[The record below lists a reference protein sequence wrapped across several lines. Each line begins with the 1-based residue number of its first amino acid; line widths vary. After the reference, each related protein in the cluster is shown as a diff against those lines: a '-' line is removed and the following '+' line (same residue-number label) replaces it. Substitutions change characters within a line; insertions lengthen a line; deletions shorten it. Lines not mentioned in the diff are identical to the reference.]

1 MPNRRPISPNPLD
14 VVPLKDVARSLR
26 FIAERGGKTLR
37 ESLPLDS
44 LPEPAA
50 RVAEGALSSVHRL
63 GDAAGR
69 HVSALAHALL
79 DDDSAAPVHLITPDP
94 AEAEARFAATVYTGL
109 RLAMVR
115 LGAENC
121 LVSESAARAA
131 WRVTQEDGP
140 ADTDVRVAADLFEAL
155 LAQRAIRDAIL
166 PPACPFALAEATRIA
181 TFAVL
186 LSLLGPGEAGE
197 ASIPA
202 AVDLTLALRD
212 DLAKANSAAA
222 VAALL
227 QEFRDHV

>member
-1 MPNRRPISPNPLD
+1 MPNRRHIPAPPLD

-26 FIAERGGKTLR
+26 FIAERGGRTLR

-69 HVSALAHALL
+69 RVSALAHALL
-79 DDDSAAPVHLITPDP
+79 DEDGDQPLHLVTPDP
-94 AEAEARFAATVYTGL
+94 AEAEARFAAAAYAGL

-131 WRVTQEDGP
+131 WRAAQDHGP
-140 ADTDVRVAADLFEAL
+140 AGTDVLVAGDLFLAL
-155 LAQRAIRDAIL
+155 IAHRAIRDAIL
-166 PPACPFALAEATRIA
+166 PEACPYSFAEAGRIA
-181 TFAVL
+181 TFALL
-186 LSLLGPGEAGE
+186 LSLLGPGEASE

-212 DLAKANSAAA
+212 DLAKAGDAAA
-222 VAALL
+222 IAALL
-227 QEFRDHV
+227 AEFRDHV